1 MPTDNRKLLAK
12 ADLDTAGLAA
22 GGLLQPQ
29 QADRFFRVMIKSA
42 VLMQQINVT
51 PMRGPKERRDKTR
64 FGSRV
69 LKPGVEAQALAVGD
83 RSKPDLS
90 FIELD
95 AKLVKA
101 EVRMS
106 DEVLEDQIERGAYQQ
121 TIIET
126 LAQAVARDVD
136 FLISQGDTASADPLL
151 AVLDGFIKQATSN
164 VVVAGGVKLSKEVLR
179 DMLKTMPDEFVSD
192 RLWYTTNRQALAD
205 YNDSLADRQ
214 TVLGDGKITQ
224 RQGQVGDY
232 QGYPVAQVPEYPNAL
247 GGGTNETVVLLT
259 ERENMMMGVHR
270 DIRVRMGED
279 ISAGQVIIVV
289 SMRLDVQYMHEPAV
303 VKSTGVFGV

>member
-1 MPTDNRKLLAK
+1 MAMDNRKLLAK

-29 QADRFFRVMIKSA
+29 QADRFFRVMVKSA

-69 LKPGVEAQALAVGD
+69 LKPGVESQALALND
-83 RSKPDLS
+83 RSRPDLS

-136 FLISQGDTASADPLL
+136 FLISQGDTTSANPLL
-151 AVLDGFIKQATSN
+151 AVLDGFIRQATSN
-164 VVVAGGVKLSKEVLR
+164 VVVAGGVALTRPVLR
-179 DMLKTMPDEFVSD
+179 DMLKTLPDEFVSD
-192 RLWYTTNRQALAD
+192 RLAYFTNRQALAD
-205 YNDSLADRQ
+205 YNDSLAVRE
-214 TVLGDGKITQ
+214 TALGDTRIVQNPGPA
-224 RQGQVGDY
+224 GVY
-232 QGYPVAQVPEYPNAL
+232 QGFPIVQVPEFPNNL
-247 GGGTNETVVLLT
+247 GGGTNQTVALLT
-259 ERENMMMGVHR
+259 ERENMLLGIHR
-270 DIRVRMGED
+270 EIRVRMGED

-289 SMRLDVQYMHEPAV
+289 TMRLDARYMHEPAV
-303 VKSTGVFGV
+303 VKATGVLGV